1 MTHLGD
7 AQVRQ
12 LMLDRLGKLS
22 ADSPARWGKMSAHQ
36 MICHLSDA
44 YRAALGE
51 KRVTMRTGL
60 AQRTVVKWIAL
71 YGPLPWLKGLPTLPE
86 MKQGVGGTPPT
97 SFNADRE
104 MLIEMVDRF
113 ASSSGRPAWHPH
125 PIFAEMSDADWL
137 RWGYLHADHHLRQF
151 GL

>member
-12 LMLDRLGKLS
+12 LTLERLGKLS
-22 ADSPARWGKMSAHQ
+22 ADSQARWGKMSAHQ
-36 MICHLSDA
+36 TICHLTDA
-44 YRAALGE
+44 YKAALGE
-51 KRVTMRTGL
+51 KPVTMRTGL

-71 YGPLPWLKGLPTLPE
+71 YGPLPWPKGVPTMPE
-86 MKQGVGGTPPT
+86 MKQGVGGTLPT
-97 SFNADRE
+97 SFDGDRE
-104 MLIEMVDRF
+104 MLIKTFHRF
-113 ASSSGRPAWHPH
+113 SNSPGPWQPH
-125 PIFAEMSDADWL
+125 PLFGKMSDGDWL

>member
-36 MICHLSDA
+36 MVCHLTDA

-86 MKQGVGGTPPT
+86 MKQGLAVRLPPT
-97 SFNADRE
+97 LMPIAKC
-104 MLIEMVDRF
+104 
-113 ASSSGRPAWHPH
+113 SSKWSTGSLAVRSGRRGI
-125 PIFAEMSDADWL
+125 PIRSSD
-137 RWGYLHADHHLRQF
+137 R
-151 GL
+151 